1 MANNEYLIQDT
12 TIQEIVDKV
21 KLKTGT
27 TGGILGSEIANKIDS
42 ILTPT
47 DGTIPTKTSSDLT
60 ASGKT
65 ITVPAGYYAS
75 NASKSVS
82 TATQAT
88 PSITVDSNGLITASA
103 TQNSGYVSAG
113 TKSATVQLTT
123 KAATTIT
130 PGTSSKIA
138 VAKNVYTTGDITVAG
153 DADLKAAN
161 IKKGVNIFGVTG
173 TYESS
178 GLDGL
183 LTQSL
188 SSVTGFV
195 SSLNSNT
202 IKTTFTLTFNK
213 SISQLYYMVGPLYTT
228 SSNPTYQI
236 FLSYANGKIYGAY
249 DAYEMNGHR
258 VETISGDTTVSRN
271 TIEISFNVTT
281 MNQDRLNT
289 FYNIAN
295 NSPDGYITIYYK

>member
-27 TGGILGSEIANKIDS
+27 TGGIAGSEIANKIDS

-130 PGTSSKIA
+130 PGTSSKTA
-138 VAKNVYTTGDITVAG
+138 VAKNVYTTGAITVAG
-153 DADLKAAN
+153 DSNLKAAN
-161 IKKGVNIFGVTG
+161 IKSGVSIFGVSG
-173 TYESS
+173 TAGGGEIKQGTIRNFSS
-178 GLDGL
+178 ITYNGTARICMTFPVTKDKIIGIYIAGYASTNTSVSTTNIL
-183 LTQSL
+183 LATKCQEGQFSNM
-188 SSVTGFV
+188 
-195 SSLNSNT
+195 NSEWDDWVCL
-202 IKTTFTLTFNK
+202 ICNK
-213 SISQLYYMVGPLYTT
+213 
-228 SSNPTYQI
+228 N
-236 FLSYANGKIYGAY
+236 
-249 DAYEMNGHR
+249 
-258 VETISGDTTVSRN
+258 
-271 TIEISFNVTT
+271 
-281 MNQDRLNT
+281 LNT
-289 FYNIAN
+289 TPMPFVLANAGTSYQLVFDYTYNDWTSLFPSSFPAKQFY
-295 NSPDGYITIYYK
+295 YIE

>member
-130 PGTSSKIA
+130 PGTSSKTA
-138 VAKNVYTTGDITVAG
+138 VAKNVYTTGAITVAG
-153 DADLKAAN
+153 DSNLKAAN
-161 IKKGVNIFGVTG
+161 IKSGVSIFGVSG
-173 TYESS
+173 TAGRGEIKRGTISNFSS
-178 GLDGL
+178 ITYNGTAYIGMRF
-183 LTQSL
+183 
-188 SSVTGFV
+188 SVTKDKIIGV
-195 SSLNSNT
+195 YIVGWASDNPSSTTDNYVLATKCQEGYFSNMNSEFDDWVCL
-202 IKTTFTLTFNK
+202 ICNK
-213 SISQLYYMVGPLYTT
+213 
-228 SSNPTYQI
+228 N
-236 FLSYANGKIYGAY
+236 
-249 DAYEMNGHR
+249 
-258 VETISGDTTVSRN
+258 
-271 TIEISFNVTT
+271 
-281 MNQDRLNT
+281 LNT
-289 FYNIAN
+289 TPTPFVLANAGTPYQLVFDYTYSDWRNLFPGGHFSAKEFY
-295 NSPDGYITIYYK
+295 YIE

>member
-27 TGGILGSEIANKIDS
+27 TGGIAGSEIANKIDS

-130 PGTSSKIA
+130 PGTSDQTA
-138 VAKNVYTTGDITVAG
+138 VASGAYTTGNIVVAG
-153 DADLKAAN
+153 DSNLKATN

-195 SSLNSNT
+195 RSVNSST
-202 IKTTFTLTFNK
+202 IETDFTLTFNN
-213 SISQLYYMVGPLYTT
+213 SISQLYYIVGYLYTT
-228 SSNPTYQI
+228 SSGPYQI
-236 FLSYANGKIYGAY
+236 FLSYANGQTFGAY
-249 DAYEMNGHR
+249 AAYAMNGHIAA
-258 VETISGDTTVSRN
+258 TTSGDTMVSRN
-271 TIEISFNVTT
+271 TIKISFNITT
-281 MNQDRLNT
+281 NNEDRLNT

-295 NSPDGYITIYYK
+295 SPNGSITIYYK

>member
-88 PSITVDSNGLITASA
+88 PSISVDSNGLITASA

-130 PGTSSKIA
+130 PGTSSQTAI
-138 VAKNVYTTGDITVAG
+138 AKNVYTTGNITVAG
-153 DADLKAAN
+153 DSNLKATN
-161 IKKGVNIFGVTG
+161 IKSGVSIFGVSG
-173 TYESS
+173 TAGGGEIKYGTIRNFSS
-178 GLDGL
+178 ITYNGAARICMTFPVTKDKIIGIYIAGYASTNTSVSTTNIL
-183 LTQSL
+183 LATKCQEGQFSNM
-188 SSVTGFV
+188 
-195 SSLNSNT
+195 NSEWDDWVCL
-202 IKTTFTLTFNK
+202 ICNK
-213 SISQLYYMVGPLYTT
+213 
-228 SSNPTYQI
+228 N
-236 FLSYANGKIYGAY
+236 
-249 DAYEMNGHR
+249 
-258 VETISGDTTVSRN
+258 
-271 TIEISFNVTT
+271 
-281 MNQDRLNT
+281 LNT
-289 FYNIAN
+289 TPMPFVLANAGTSYQLVFDYTYNDWTSLFPSSFPTKQFY
-295 NSPDGYITIYYK
+295 YIE

>member
-88 PSITVDSNGLITASA
+88 PFIIVNSGGLITASA
-103 TQNSGYVSAG
+103 TQDAGYVNAG
-113 TKSATVQLTT
+113 TKSGTMQLTT

-130 PGTSSKIA
+130 PGTSNQTA
-138 VAKNVYTTGDITVAG
+138 VASGVYTTGNIVVAG

-188 SSVTGFV
+188 ASVTGSV
-195 SSLNSNT
+195 RSVNSSIIET
-202 IKTTFTLTFNK
+202 DFTLAFNN
-213 SISQLYYMVGPLYTT
+213 SISQLYYIVGYLYTT
-228 SSNPTYQI
+228 SSGPYQI
-236 FLSYANGKIYGAY
+236 FLSYVNGQTYGAY
-249 DAYEMNGHR
+249 AAYAMNGHT
-258 VETISGDTTVSRN
+258 VVTTSGDTAFYRN
-271 TIEISFNVTT
+271 TIRISFNVTT
-281 MNQDRLNT
+281 NQEDRLNT

-295 NSPDGYITIYYK
+295 SPNGNITIYYK

>member
-60 ASGKT
+60 ANGKT

-130 PGTSSKIA
+130 PGTSSKTA
-138 VAKNVYTTGDITVAG
+138 VAKNVYTTGAITVAG
-153 DADLKAAN
+153 DANLKAAN

-183 LTQSL
+183 LFQSL
-188 SSVTGFV
+188 SSVSTD
-195 SSLNSNT
+195 SITHLNSST
-202 IKTTFTLTFNK
+202 IKITFTLTFDNP
-213 SISQLYYMVGPLYTT
+213 ISQLYYMFGYLYTT
-228 SSNPTYQI
+228 SFGPYQI
-236 FLSYANGKIYGAY
+236 FLTYVDGTIYGAY
-249 DAYEMNGHR
+249 TAYEKEGYI
-258 VETISGDTTVSRN
+258 VATAISDTTVSGN
-271 TIEISFNVTT
+271 TIRISFNVTT
-281 MNQDRLNT
+281 NMNDKYNT
-289 FYNIAN
+289 FYYIAS
-295 NSPDGYITIYYK
+295 SPNGSGTIYYK

>member
-27 TGGILGSEIANKIDS
+27 TGGIVGSEIANKIDS

-130 PGTSSKIA
+130 PGTSSQTA
-138 VAKNVYTTGDITVAG
+138 VAKNVYTTGNITVAG
-153 DADLKAAN
+153 DTDLKAAN

-195 SSLNSNT
+195 RSVNSST
-202 IKTTFTLTFNK
+202 IETDFTLTFNN
-213 SISQLYYMVGPLYTT
+213 SISQLYYMFGYLYTT
-228 SSNPTYQI
+228 SSGPYQI
-236 FLSYANGKIYGAY
+236 FLSYVDGTIYGAY
-249 DAYEMNGHR
+249 AAYAMNGHT
-258 VETISGDTTVSRN
+258 VATTSGDTMVSRN
-271 TIEISFNVTT
+271 TIKISFNITT
-281 MNQDRLNT
+281 NMEDRLNT

-295 NSPDGYITIYYK
+295 SPNGNITIYYK

>member
-130 PGTSSKIA
+130 PGTSSKTA
-138 VAKNVYTTGDITVAG
+138 VAKNVYTTGNIIVAG
-153 DADLKAAN
+153 DSNLKAAN
-161 IKKGVNIFGVTG
+161 IKNGVSIFGVSG

-183 LTQSL
+183 LNQDS

-195 SSLNSNT
+195 RGINSSR
-202 IKTTFTLTFNK
+202 IETTFTFTFNN
-213 SISQLYYMVGPLYTT
+213 SISYLYYLVGPLYTT
-228 SSNPTYQI
+228 SSDPSYQI

-249 DAYEMNGHR
+249 AAYEMNGHR
-258 VETISGDTTVSRN
+258 VDTTSGNTTVSRN
-271 TIEISFNVTT
+271 TIEISFLLFTINY
-281 MNQDRLNT
+281 DRLNT

-295 NSPDGYITIYYK
+295 SPNGFVTIYYK

>member
-130 PGTSSKIA
+130 PGTSDQTA
-138 VAKNVYTTGDITVAG
+138 VASGAYTTGNIVVAG
-153 DADLKAAN
+153 DSNLKAAN

-195 SSLNSNT
+195 RSVNSST
-202 IKTTFTLTFNK
+202 IETDFTLTFNN
-213 SISQLYYMVGPLYTT
+213 SISQLYYIVGYLYTT
-228 SSNPTYQI
+228 SSGPYQI
-236 FLSYANGKIYGAY
+236 FLSYANGQTFGAY
-249 DAYEMNGHR
+249 AAYAMNGHIAA
-258 VETISGDTTVSRN
+258 TTSGDTMVSRD
-271 TIEISFNVTT
+271 TIKISFNITT
-281 MNQDRLNT
+281 NQEDRLNT

-295 NSPDGYITIYYK
+295 SPNGNITIFYK

>member
-27 TGGILGSEIANKIDS
+27 TGGIVGSEIANKIDS

-130 PGTSSKIA
+130 PGTSSKTA
-138 VAKNVYTTGDITVAG
+138 VEKNVYTTGAITVAG

-195 SSLNSNT
+195 RSVNSSMIGT
-202 IKTTFTLTFNK
+202 DFTLTFNN
-213 SISQLYYMVGPLYTT
+213 SISQLYYIVGYLYTT
-228 SSNPTYQI
+228 SSGPYQI
-236 FLSYANGKIYGAY
+236 FLSYVNGQTFGVYAAY
-249 DAYEMNGHR
+249 AMNGHT
-258 VETISGDTTVSRN
+258 VGAVDGDTTVSRN
-271 TIEISFNVTT
+271 TIKISFNLTT
-281 MNQDRLNT
+281 NWEDRLNT

-295 NSPDGYITIYYK
+295 SPNGNITIYYK

>member
-47 DGTIPTKTSSDLT
+47 DGSIPTKTSNDLT

-130 PGTSSKIA
+130 PGTSSQTA
-138 VAKNVYTTGDITVAG
+138 VAKNVYTTGNITVAG

-195 SSLNSNT
+195 RSVNSST
-202 IKTTFTLTFNK
+202 IETDFTLTFNN
-213 SISQLYYMVGPLYTT
+213 SISQLYYIVGYLYTT
-228 SSNPTYQI
+228 SSGPYQI
-236 FLSYANGKIYGAY
+236 FLSYANGQTFGAY
-249 DAYEMNGHR
+249 AAYAMNGHI
-258 VETISGDTTVSRN
+258 VATASGDTTVSRN
-271 TIEISFNVTT
+271 TIKISFNLTT
-281 MNQDRLNT
+281 NQEDRLNT

-295 NSPDGYITIYYK
+295 SPNGNITIYYK

>member
-130 PGTSSKIA
+130 PGTSSKTA
-138 VAKNVYTTGDITVAG
+138 VAKNVYTTGNIIVAG
-153 DADLKAAN
+153 DSNLNAAN

-183 LTQSL
+183 LAQRL

-195 SSLNSNT
+195 RSVDSRT
-202 IKTTFTLTFNK
+202 IITDFTLTFKN
-213 SISQLYYMVGPLYTT
+213 SISQLYYLFGPLYTT
-228 SSNPTYQI
+228 SFNPTYQI

-249 DAYEMNGHR
+249 DAYEMGGHR
-258 VETISGDTTVSRN
+258 VETTSGDTTVSGN
-271 TIEISFNVTT
+271 TIEISFRVDTGWK
-281 MNQDRLNT
+281 DRSDT
-289 FYNIAN
+289 FYNIAT
-295 NSPDGYITIYYK
+295 NSPDGYVTIYYK

>member
-12 TIQEIVDKV
+12 TIQEIVDKT

-113 TKSATVQLTT
+113 TKSGTMQLTT

-130 PGTSSKIA
+130 PGTSSQTA
-138 VAKNVYTTGDITVAG
+138 VAKNVYTTGNITVAG
-153 DADLKAAN
+153 DSNLKAAN
-161 IKKGVNIFGVTG
+161 IKSGVSIFGVSGTAGGGEIKEGTIRNFSSITYNGTACICMTFPVTKDKITG
-173 TYESS
+173 IYICGYASTNTSVSTTNVVLVIKAQEGYFSS
-178 GLDGL
+178 M
-183 LTQSL
+183 
-188 SSVTGFV
+188 
-195 SSLNSNT
+195 NSEYDDWICLFDNEYSKIT
-202 IKTTFTLTFNK
+202 SMPVVLANVGTSYQLVFNYSYNNWRNLFPSTFASKQF
-213 SISQLYYMVGPLYTT
+213 YY
-228 SSNPTYQI
+228 
-236 FLSYANGKIYGAY
+236 
-249 DAYEMNGHR
+249 
-258 VETISGDTTVSRN
+258 
-271 TIEISFNVTT
+271 IE
-281 MNQDRLNT
+281 
-289 FYNIAN
+289 
-295 NSPDGYITIYYK
+295 

>member
-27 TGGILGSEIANKIDS
+27 TGGIVGSEIANKIDS

-130 PGTSSKIA
+130 PGTSSKTV
-138 VAKNVYTTGDITVAG
+138 VAKNVYTTGAITVAG
-153 DADLKAAN
+153 DSNLKAAN
-161 IKKGVNIFGVTG
+161 IKSGVSIFGVSGTAGGGEIKKGTIRNFSSITYNGTAYICMTFPVTKDKITG
-173 TYESS
+173 IVISGWASTNTSVSTTNHCLAIKANEGILSSMNSEWDDWVCHFYNEYLNRSS
-178 GLDGL
+178 GPVVFANAGTSYQLVFDYTYNEWSNL
-183 LTQSL
+183 FP
-188 SSVTGFV
+188 SSF
-195 SSLNSNT
+195 
-202 IKTTFTLTFNK
+202 INK
-213 SISQLYYMVGPLYTT
+213 EFYY
-228 SSNPTYQI
+228 
-236 FLSYANGKIYGAY
+236 
-249 DAYEMNGHR
+249 
-258 VETISGDTTVSRN
+258 
-271 TIEISFNVTT
+271 IE
-281 MNQDRLNT
+281 
-289 FYNIAN
+289 
-295 NSPDGYITIYYK
+295 